1 MKKYLIISC
10 LALAVL
16 SAWLSSKLYES
27 GIERERLSNNQQA
40 LMSKVKLYETEAGE
54 SAASVQVLQ
63 LKYDELKQNYQVVCE
78 EAKELGVKVKRLQS
92 AAYSASKTEVE
103 VKTVVKDTI
112 IYIPST
118 AAIDTAKIFYWRDP
132 PWVEVSGVLL
142 NDSVDLNV
150 QSVDTLI
157 QLVHR
162 VPKRFLFF
170 KFGTKAIRQEI
181 VSKNPH
187 TKIVYSEFVML
198 NK

>member
-1 MKKYLIISC
+1 MKKYLIVSC

-16 SAWLSSKLYES
+16 SAWLASQLYES
-27 GIERERLSNNQQA
+27 GIERKRLQGNQEA

-54 SAASVQVLQ
+54 SAASVQTLQ
-63 LKYDELKQNYQVVCE
+63 LSYDELRANYQLVCE
-78 EAKELGVKVKRLQS
+78 EAKQLGIKVKRLQS
-92 AAYSASKTEVE
+92 AATSATKTEVV

-112 IYIPST
+112 LYIPST
-118 AAIDTAKIFYWRDP
+118 ASVDTAKVFYWRDP
-132 PWVEVSGVLL
+132 PWVEVSGMLHR
-142 NDSVDLNV
+142 DSVDLDV
-150 QSVDTLI
+150 QSVDTLV
-157 QLVHR
+157 QFVHK

-170 KFGTKAIRQEI
+170 RFGTKAIRQEI